1 MDIKWIGHACFQL
14 SGRDVVV
21 VTDPFSPEVGLNL
34 PALTADVLTIS
45 HDHFDHNF
53 ATGVTSTITFDAPG
67 EFEFRGI
74 HIRGIRTFHDEAG
87 GAERGSNVMFLFTI
101 DGLRLLH
108 CGDLGHLP
116 DDRVISAL
124 GDIDVLLLPVGG
136 KYTLP
141 AGSAVE
147 FVRQL
152 EPRIVI
158 PMHFMVTGLKVD
170 IAGAEQF
177 LHQLGGSVQ
186 RARQLNITKA
196 ALPEE
201 GPLVYVLEP
210 TAVATPAA

>member
-1 MDIKWIGHACFQL
+1 M
-14 SGRDVVV
+14 
-21 VTDPFSPEVGLNL
+21 
-34 PALTADVLTIS
+34 
-45 HDHFDHNF
+45 
-53 ATGVTSTITFDAPG
+53 
-67 EFEFRGI
+67 
-74 HIRGIRTFHDEAG
+74 
-87 GAERGSNVMFLFTI
+87 
-101 DGLRLLH
+101 
-108 CGDLGHLP
+108 
-116 DDRVISAL
+116 ISAL

-210 TAVATPAA
+210 TAVSTPAA